1 MLSAYYF
8 SLCEESLVAA
18 GNDPPP
24 PPPPPGLFEIVSGYV
39 CILHGPQ
46 LIGMAEFGVT
56 AEFHH

>member
-24 PPPPPGLFEIVSGYV
+24 PHPPGLFEIVSGYV